1 MGKRL
6 LLFAVLLLFGVWSF
20 SQNPRRITGQVK
32 DESGPVSFA
41 TITETNTS
49 NSVTSD
55 VNGNFKITITG
66 NQITIT
72 AVDHTAQTIAVS
84 SDVANITLVRS
95 GGQLQE
101 VVVTAFGQTRSK
113 AKVGYASSTFNSEAI
128 TRTAPVSP
136 LDALQGKIA
145 GADISHIGGPG
156 ASTKVVLR
164 GYGVIA
170 GGSNQ
175 PLYVVDGVPL
185 SDARFGSMVTL
196 ILKFSR
202 RY

>member
-1 MGKRL
+1 MRKRL

-20 SQNPRRITGQVK
+20 SQNSRRITGQVK

-55 VNGNFKITITG
+55 VNGNFSILITG

-72 AVDHTAQTIAVS
+72 AVDHTAQTATVS
-84 SDVANITLVRS
+84 GNVTNVTLVRT

-101 VVVTAFGQTRSK
+101 VVVTALGQTKSK
-113 AKVGYASSTFNSEAI
+113 AKVGYAASTFNSETI
-128 TRTAPVSP
+128 NRTAPVSP

-156 ASTKVVLR
+156 AST
-164 GYGVIA
+164 
-170 GGSNQ
+170 
-175 PLYVVDGVPL
+175 
-185 SDARFGSMVTL
+185 
-196 ILKFSR
+196 
-202 RY
+202 